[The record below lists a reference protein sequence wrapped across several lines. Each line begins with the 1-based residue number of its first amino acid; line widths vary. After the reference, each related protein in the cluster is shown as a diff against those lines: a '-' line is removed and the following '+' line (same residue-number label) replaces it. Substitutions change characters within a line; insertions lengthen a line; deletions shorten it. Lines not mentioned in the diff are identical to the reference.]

1 MDEETKAA
9 LIKELPEEDV
19 YEGFL
24 ECMPYLSEKKREE
37 CLLAYI
43 EAGGKLSREQ
53 FDDIEMYLSR
63 SAIEKL
69 SEKLVED

>member
-1 MDEETKAA
+1 
-9 LIKELPEEDV
+9 
-19 YEGFL
+19 
-24 ECMPYLSEKKREE
+24 MPYLSEKKREE